1 MTCGVSGWPK
11 QTFSDQPQT
20 GLPADKDAGAAQR
33 NTLYLLRMKKLT
45 ITSTIEEYASA
56 AELNTDDQ
64 ALLAKAKEAGKH
76 AYAPYSAFY
85 VGAALRLANGIIV
98 TGNNQENVAY
108 PSGLCAE
115 RVAIFHAGATYPDQ
129 SVTALAITCSS
140 EKFAVNRPLSPCGAC
155 RQVIAEYEKR
165 SGKNI
170 RIILSGESGPVYVV
184 SSMKD
189 LLPLSFEA
197 DELKSQ

>member
-1 MTCGVSGWPK
+1 
-11 QTFSDQPQT
+11 
-20 GLPADKDAGAAQR
+20 
-33 NTLYLLRMKKLT
+33 MKKLT
-45 ITSTIEEYASA
+45 ITSEIEEYDSPHELSA
-56 AELNTDDQ
+56 DDEK
-64 ALLAKAKEAGKH
+64 LLMKAREAGKN
-76 AYAPYSAFY
+76 AYAPYSAFH
-85 VGAALRLANGIIV
+85 VGAALRLENGEYV
-98 TGNNQENVAY
+98 VGNNQENVAY

-115 RVAIFHAGATYPDQ
+115 RVAIFHAGATYPEVA
-129 SVTALAITCSS
+129 VTAMAITCSS

-170 RIILSGESGPVYVV
+170 RIILAGESGSVYVV

-197 DELKSQ
+197 DELKS

>member
-1 MTCGVSGWPK
+1 
-11 QTFSDQPQT
+11 
-20 GLPADKDAGAAQR
+20 
-33 NTLYLLRMKKLT
+33 MKKLT
-45 ITSTIEEYASA
+45 ISSIIEEFDSSS
-56 AELNTDDQ
+56 ELNADDQ
-64 ALLAKAKEAGKH
+64 ALLEKARDAGKN

-85 VGAALRLANGIIV
+85 VGAALRLANDIIV

-115 RVAIFHAGATYPDQ
+115 RVAIFHAGATYPDVA
-129 SVTALAITCSS
+129 VTAIAITCSS

-170 RIILSGESGPVYVV
+170 RIILSGDTGAVYVV
-184 SSMKD
+184 ASMKD

-197 DELKSQ
+197 DELKS

>member
-1 MTCGVSGWPK
+1 
-11 QTFSDQPQT
+11 
-20 GLPADKDAGAAQR
+20 
-33 NTLYLLRMKKLT
+33 MKKLT
-45 ITSTIEEYASA
+45 ITSEIEEYGSPNELSA
-56 AELNTDDQ
+56 DDQ
-64 ALLAKAKEAGKH
+64 TLLSKAKEAGKN
-76 AYAPYSAFY
+76 AYAPYSAFH
-85 VGAALRLANGIIV
+85 VGAALRLENGVIV

-115 RVAIFHAGATYPDQ
+115 RVAIFYAGATYPDVA
-129 SVTALAITCSS
+129 VTAIAITCSS

-170 RIILSGESGPVYVV
+170 RIILSGDTGAVYVV
-184 SSMKD
+184 GSMKD

-197 DELKSQ
+197 DELKA

>member
-1 MTCGVSGWPK
+1 
-11 QTFSDQPQT
+11 
-20 GLPADKDAGAAQR
+20 
-33 NTLYLLRMKKLT
+33 MKRIT
-45 ITSTIEEYASA
+45 ITSTIEEYGSA
-56 AELNTDDQ
+56 NELNAEDKE
-64 ALLAKAKEAGKH
+64 LLDRARKVGKH
-76 AYAPYSAFY
+76 AYAPYSSFY
-85 VGAALRLANGIIV
+85 VGAALRLANDIIV

-115 RVAIFHAGATYPDQ
+115 RVAIFYAGATYPEVA
-129 SVTALAITCSS
+129 VTAIAITCSS

-170 RIILSGESGPVYVV
+170 RIILSGESGSVYVV

-197 DELKSQ
+197 DELKS